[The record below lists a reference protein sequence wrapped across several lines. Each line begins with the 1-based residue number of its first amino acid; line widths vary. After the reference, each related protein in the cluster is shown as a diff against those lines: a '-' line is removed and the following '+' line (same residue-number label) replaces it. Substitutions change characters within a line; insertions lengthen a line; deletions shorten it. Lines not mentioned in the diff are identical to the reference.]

1 MIADLLDTSR
11 LEQGIFPLTP
21 MLTDLAALARET
33 AATLETADDEIVVR
47 TPDELPMEVDPQRV
61 RQVLENLLTNARTHS
76 PDGVAVILE
85 RATEARDDEHW
96 AVITVRDAGP
106 GIASDVLPRLFT
118 RFAAGRGTTGL
129 GLGLYLARG
138 IVEAHGGTLTAE
150 SPPGEGATFRVA
162 LPLPPATP

>member
-11 LEQGIFPLTP
+11 LEQGIFTLTP
-21 MLTDLAALARET
+21 MLVDLAALARET
-33 AATLETADDEIVVR
+33 AATLQTAEDEIVVR
-47 TPDELPMEVDPQRV
+47 TPDELPIEVDPQRM
-61 RQVLENLLTNARTHS
+61 RQVLENLLSNARKHS

-85 RATEARDDEHW
+85 VTTETRDDGRW
-96 AVITVRDAGP
+96 AIVTVRDAGP
-106 GIASDVLPRLFT
+106 GIAPELLPRLFT

-138 IVEAHGGTLTAE
+138 IVDAHGGTLMAE

-162 LPLPPATP
+162 LPLPTATP

>member
-11 LEQGIFPLTP
+11 LEQGIFTLTP

-61 RQVLENLLTNARTHS
+61 RQVLENLLSNARTHS

-85 RATEARDDEHW
+85 VATEARDDGNW

-106 GIASDVLPRLFT
+106 GIAPELLPRLFT

-138 IVEAHGGTLTAE
+138 IVDAHGGTLTAE
-150 SPPGEGATFRVA
+150 SPPGEGATFRVE
-162 LPLPPATP
+162 LPLTAATP